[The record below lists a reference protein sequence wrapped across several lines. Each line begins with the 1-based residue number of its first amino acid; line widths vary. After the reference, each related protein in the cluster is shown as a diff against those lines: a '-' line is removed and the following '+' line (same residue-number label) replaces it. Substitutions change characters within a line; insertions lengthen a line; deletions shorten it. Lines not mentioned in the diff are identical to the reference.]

1 MMMNAQ
7 VKFEKNWGHN
17 NGSGIYNKSYQ
28 VYQCKYSEKEA
39 KLNNINSND
48 EIKKNPLKSVFSLV
62 CSASTLPHYL
72 FFHIITLF

>member
-48 EIKKNPLKSVFSLV
+48 EI
-62 CSASTLPHYL
+62 
-72 FFHIITLF
+72 